1 MSRASNLSEGGGSDK
16 PAINALESP
25 SLEGHGAS
33 DASTGFMQLVPNNMP
48 KPRLISS
55 IDPDGT
61 VSNTDSGGSVSLSSG
76 TAAPSN
82 NRRWLYIGIFVG
94 AAALSIFA
102 LTFAQPAGN
111 QGNRFDFPTF
121 IKARTRDL
129 TAAPASAASPAPIV
143 IELSNEM
150 VRVSAISLGHPR
162 LAIINGK
169 AVTEG
174 DAVTL
179 QAPKSSIGVT
189 LRIVRI
195 GDGSIDLSDG
205 RKMFSARLTI
215 PSPPKPK
222 AP

>member
-16 PAINALESP
+16 PAINPLESP
-25 SLEGHGAS
+25 SLGGHGPS

-55 IDPDGT
+55 IDPDET
-61 VSNTDSGGSVSLSSG
+61 VSGADSGGSVSNG

-82 NRRWLYIGIFVG
+82 NRRWLYIGIFVV

-102 LTFAQPAGN
+102 LTFAQHAGN

-143 IELSNEM
+143 IELSNDM

-169 AVTEG
+169 AVAEG

>member
-1 MSRASNLSEGGGSDK
+1 MPLSRRGGDVSRASNLSEGGGSDK
-16 PAINALESP
+16 PAINPLESP
-25 SLEGHGAS
+25 SLGGHGPS

-55 IDPDGT
+55 IDPDEI
-61 VSNTDSGGSVSLSSG
+61 VSSADSGGSVSLSNG

-102 LTFAQPAGN
+102 LTFAQHAGN

-143 IELSNEM
+143 IELSNDM

-169 AVTEG
+169 
-174 DAVTL
+174 DR
-179 QAPKSSIGVT
+179 KSV
-189 LRIVRI
+189 VRE
-195 GDGSIDLSDG
+195 
-205 RKMFSARLTI
+205 RV
-215 PSPPKPK
+215 
-222 AP
+222 